1 MKMCF
6 CEAQHQSMPFAERV
20 KEHINYL
27 SISISTTEKQI
38 SNNKKKKKPTK
49 THQPYIA
56 KEKHSGKWVNEAIPG
71 KIWHA

>member
-1 MKMCF
+1 MCF

-38 SNNKKKKKPTK
+38 SNQKKKKNQQKPTNLALLK
-49 THQPYIA
+49 RNTV
-56 KEKHSGKWVNEAIPG
+56 VNE
-71 KIWHA
+71 